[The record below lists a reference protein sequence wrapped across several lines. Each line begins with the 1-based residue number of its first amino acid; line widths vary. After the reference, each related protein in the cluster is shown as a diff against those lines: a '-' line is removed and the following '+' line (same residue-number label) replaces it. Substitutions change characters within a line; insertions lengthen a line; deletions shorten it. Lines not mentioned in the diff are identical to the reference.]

1 MGTPS
6 MGPGHQKDQAMSRNG
21 RLTFC
26 FLERCEGLE
35 IELIIH
41 LAYMLK
47 PP

>member
-1 MGTPS
+1 MGAPS
-6 MGPGHQKDQAMSRNG
+6 VGPGHQKDQAMSRNG

>member
-1 MGTPS
+1 

-21 RLTFC
+21 RPAFG

-35 IELIIH
+35 IELLIH
-41 LAYMLK
+41 LAYLLE

>member
-6 MGPGHQKDQAMSRNG
+6 MGPGHQKDQAMS